1 MKRAFWLIFFIL
13 ISSFNLLAEENTAV
27 VPFTRVGGVYQ
38 SVTDSIQFKVEHFL
52 VKNGVSLVAR
62 NKINQILEEQKLSA
76 SGIIDNEKAIEL
88 GKLASAD
95 KLVTGYVEKKGRK
108 YFILSQLI
116 DVKSGKIENS
126 VYTETST
133 NDMFFTESIKA
144 MVKELVSK
152 KTVKKTENTV
162 KEKDKKDDAKVVEK
176 KENSESANK
185 EVKVKIEEN
194 NEVMIAKQSFKVN
207 KISFDYF
214 DKDRFTGQF
223 YVVSNSGDS
232 SFVKGELYVEDEVFD
247 IYKRET
253 DQYPSITEDIVYI
266 SPCDN
271 SIISL
276 TGTKSRI
283 KQKLSDVYI
292 KNGNEKYLV
301 GDARVIAYANRIDDK
316 DAFFKEYTIK
326 KEWKDET
333 SQTLANYLYSNRN
346 RDLKVKS
353 EKWNGAEKFKIKA
366 QNFEGEIN
374 LKDIEYIFPAN
385 YKIKLRNGYII
396 RYFDPESSGVEF
408 NYDDKENFDIICA
421 KESADKYKEEFLK
434 SFGSK
439 LPEDPFFVENIKE
452 IKIKEF
458 FKDYDKERWKIPQ
471 MKAVYLDSRG
481 ISDISDLKGLIEVR
495 TLSLK
500 YNNIE
505 DITPIASLINI
516 RDLYLSGNK
525 IKEFDTFT
533 NFKRIISLDVSNNG
547 LLDLEGIEKIWWLK
561 DLNAGQ
567 NRIFEI
573 NVLENMKELKY
584 LDLSKTRV
592 EDMSPVSNL
601 INLERIILN
610 GNQLF
615 YNIYPLAKL
624 ENLKSL
630 HMMETSIQDISIL
643 SKLKNLERVNIANT
657 QVNDIE
663 PLKELKFLNWISI
676 SGTKTDSSSFRNWN
690 FNGDIEIWD
699 SKNYINKII
708 KKEERAKYGIKDGT
722 VVYSYE

>member
-1 MKRAFWLIFFIL
+1 MKRAFWVAIFIL
-13 ISSFNLLAEENTAV
+13 MSSFNLLAEENTAV

-76 SGIIDNEKAIEL
+76 SGIIDNEKTIEL

-152 KTVKKTENTV
+152 KTVKKSENIV
-162 KEKDKKDDAKVVEK
+162 KEKKDDVKSVEK
-176 KENSESANK
+176 KENGEIENK
-185 EVKVKIEEN
+185 EVRVKIEEN

-232 SFVKGELYVEDEVFD
+232 SFIKGELYVEDEVFD

-266 SPCDN
+266 FPCDN

-283 KQKLSDVYI
+283 KQKLSDMYI
-292 KNGNEKYLV
+292 KSENEKYLL
-301 GDARVIAYANRIDDK
+301 GNAKVIAYANRIDDK
-316 DAFFKEYTIK
+316 DTFFKEYMIK
-326 KEWKDET
+326 TEWKDEI
-333 SQTLANYLYSNRN
+333 SEPLADYVYSNRN
-346 RDLKVKS
+346 KDLMLKS

-374 LKDIEYIFPAN
+374 LKDVEYIFPAN
-385 YKIKLRNGYII
+385 YKIKLKNGYII
-396 RYFDPESSGVEF
+396 RYFDPENSGVEF
-408 NYDDKENFDIICA
+408 NYEDKENFDIICE
-421 KESADKYKEEFLK
+421 KESIDKYKEEFLK

-439 LPEDPFFVENIKE
+439 LPEDPFFIENIKE
-452 IKIKEF
+452 SKIKEF
-458 FKDYDKERWKIPQ
+458 FEPYEKERWKIPQ
-471 MKAVYLDSRG
+471 IKNLSLEYMG
-481 ISDISDLKGLIEVR
+481 ISNISDLAGLTNLRVI
-495 TLSLK
+495 SLK
-500 YNNIE
+500 NNNVE
-505 DITPIASLINI
+505 DITPLINLVNLRSI
-516 RDLYLSGNK
+516 NLCGNK
-525 IKEFDTFT
+525 IKEFDTFR
-533 NFKRIISLDVSNNG
+533 NLKRLEVLDISNTQT
-547 LLDLEGIEKIWWLK
+547 LDLDGIEKIWWLK
-561 DLNAGQ
+561 ELNLSQ
-567 NRIFEI
+567 NRIFDI
-573 NVLENMKELKY
+573 GVIENIRELKSI
-584 LDLSKTRV
+584 DLEKTRV
-592 EDMSPVSNL
+592 EDLTPLSKL
-601 INLERIILN
+601 TKLERIVLN
-610 GNQLF
+610 GDQMF
-615 YNIYPLAKL
+615 YNLYPLERL
-624 ENLKSL
+624 ENLKML
-630 HMMETSIQDISIL
+630 YMMGTSIQDISGL
-643 SKLKNLERVNIANT
+643 SKMKNLEKVNIANT
-657 QVNDIE
+657 QVTDIE
-663 PLKELKFLNWISI
+663 ALKSLKFLNWINLT
-676 SGTKTDSSSFRNWN
+676 GTKSKTESFRSWN
-690 FNGDIEIWD
+690 FNGNIDVWD
-699 SKNYINKII
+699 NQICNIKNI
-708 KKEERAKYGIKDGT
+708 KKEDKAKYGIKDGA